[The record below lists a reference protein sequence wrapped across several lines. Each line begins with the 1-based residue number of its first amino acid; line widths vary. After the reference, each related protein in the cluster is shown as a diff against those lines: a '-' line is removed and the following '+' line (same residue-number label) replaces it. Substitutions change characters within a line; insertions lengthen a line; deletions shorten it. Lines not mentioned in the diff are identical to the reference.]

1 MINRL
6 IRSSLWVR
14 RTHTLPLP
22 SLVSFLLLCFC
33 VSSRFIQF
41 LYYIF
46 FCVSV
51 GLPNSSSS
59 IFYSYS
65 GKYIPYYYNCGFQLD
80 LQNCLF
86 WFLRLSFPICSWSNI
101 LPLNSWGYPF
111 SFQICVSLRLTS
123 LASDATKKGI
133 KRQK

>member
-1 MINRL
+1 MANLINRL
-6 IRSSLWVR
+6 IRSSLRVR

-22 SLVSFLLLCFC
+22 SLVSFLLLWFC

-41 LYYIF
+41 LYIF

-51 GLPNSSSS
+51 GLPHSSSS

-65 GKYIPYYYNCGFQLD
+65 RKYIPYYYNCCFQLD

-86 WFLRLSFPICSWSNI
+86 WCLRLSFPICSWSNI
-101 LPLNSWGYPF
+101 LPLNSTPLFGATPF
-111 SFQICVSLRLTS
+111 HFKSVCH
-123 LASDATKKGI
+123 SDSHH
-133 KRQK
+133 